1 MSQFHLSITT
11 EKMVDKLSTLL
22 KIFFPEE
29 KNYKLLKEK
38 IFSKIL
44 KISYDRIEYCFKKIN
59 NKYYCHNKKIFFNHL
74 NSDHM
79 CTFLYFLY
87 NSGYRERIDENI
99 ITKLFYLNKILHS
112 VDIFYHVNLPDIFL
126 LVHPL
131 GTVIGRAK
139 FGNYLT
145 IYNNVGVGAEGAGK
159 KLIYPNFGS
168 GVIFYSGSS
177 VIGKCKIG
185 NNVIFGSNSKIINK
199 NIPSS
204 KVVLGD
210 FANNRIIQNK
220 KNNIKINF
228 Y

>member
-1 MSQFHLSITT
+1 MSQFHLSIGTSV
-11 EKMVDKLSTLL
+11 MLNKLSILL
-22 KIFFPEE
+22 KNFFPED
-29 KNYKLLKEK
+29 KNYKLLNEK
-38 IFSKIL
+38 FFTRII
-44 KISYDRIEYCFKKIN
+44 KISYDRIEYCLQKIN
-59 NKYYCHNKKIFFNHL
+59 NKYYRNNKKIFFNHL

-87 NSGYRERIDENI
+87 NSGYREKIDKKI

-139 FGNYLT
+139 FDNYLT
-145 IYNNVGVGAEGAGK
+145 VYNNVGVGAEAAGR

-168 GVIFYSGSS
+168 GVILYSGSS
-177 VIGKCKIG
+177 VIGDCKVG

-199 NIPSS
+199 NIKDN

-210 FANNRIIQNK
+210 FAKNRIKNNK
-220 KNNIKINF
+220 INNIKINF